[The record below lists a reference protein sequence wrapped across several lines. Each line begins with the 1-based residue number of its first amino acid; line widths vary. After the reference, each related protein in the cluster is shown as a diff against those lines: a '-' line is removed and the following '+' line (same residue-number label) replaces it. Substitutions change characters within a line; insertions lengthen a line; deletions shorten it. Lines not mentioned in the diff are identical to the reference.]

1 MLLVHEARSEYFEL
15 FPSYVSLVLEQ
26 FFVFSSLNDSLF
38 LNSFIILL
46 KTLFVIEGVDPAA
59 RLLPD
64 EDETVFRCVEIGMP
78 NIE

>member
-1 MLLVHEARSEYFEL
+1 MFLVHETRSQYFKL
-15 FPSYVSLVLEQ
+15 FPSYVPLVLEQ
-26 FFVFSSLNDSLF
+26 LFVFSSLNDSLF

-46 KTLFVIEGVDPAA
+46 ETLFVIEGVDPAA

-64 EDETVFRCVEIGMP
+64 EDETVFRCVEIGMS